1 MKNSSDDCA
10 ANGTDRMLVRRYG
23 HPKTVGRPRRPAH
36 RTAGARQG
44 AQLRRHDA
52 QGSCRRKRFIS
63 DVQPGEDGGYVITLV
78 TAAGET
84 STITISDGED
94 GTSSVIG
101 VKQDSDGVYYWTLNG
116 DFILDNGKNF
126 PYRASPRIQDRNS
139 HWWYPPTTARRGP
152 TADRPR
158 RTRICSS
165 PSPRA
170 RTASWFTDAGRR
182 NGADVRAVRV
192 QFGIAFDTASA
203 TIRVG
208 ETAEIPLR

>member
-1 MKNSSDDCA
+1 MKKILLMIVPLMALIGCSYDDTDIQKRLDDLDGQLTELQALVKALNSDV
-10 ANGTDRMLVRRYG
+10 TTLKELV
-23 HPKTVGRPRRPAH
+23 
-36 RTAGARQG
+36 AG
-44 AQLRRHDA
+44 
-52 QGSCRRKRFIS
+52 KRFIS

-84 STITISDGED
+84 STITISDGKD

-126 PYRASPRIQDRNS
+126 PYRASPPNS
-139 HWWYPPTTARRGP
+139 RSKTAIGGYPTTTARRGP

-158 RTRICSS
+158 RARICSS

-170 RTASWFTDAGRR
+170 RTASWFT
-182 NGADVRAVRV
+182 
-192 QFGIAFDTASA
+192 
-203 TIRVG
+203 
-208 ETAEIPLR
+208 